1 MEYIQG
7 TSRDQLY
14 LFNECIDNL
23 VEENN
28 PVRIIDAYV
37 ESLDLEKL
45 EFIIPEL
52 RTGKPPYRTQLLL
65 KIYIY
70 GYNER
75 TRSSRRLEKECQRNK
90 EMIWLTEG
98 LSPDFKTIADF
109 RKKNKKAIRNVFKE
123 FLMFCKQAGLLS
135 LETVGIDGTKM
146 RAQNN
151 RNNVYRREEIEKVQ
165 KRIQEKIEEYL
176 SILDKEDEKEE
187 DDIKI
192 NKSEVKEV
200 VDRLKKLKK
209 HKNKVNEIKN
219 LFEEDKDLKT
229 YFVTDNDA
237 SFQNDNGKIRAG
249 YNSQIASDNKNKLII
264 VNDVTNESND
274 LKQMS
279 PMIMK
284 IEELKEGLGIA
295 SKTKAIMDAGYDSEV
310 EILKNKDNKGID
322 IIVAD
327 KKESSKNK
335 SYKKKKGRVPG
346 EGFEVKDFIY
356 NKEKDRFI
364 CPEGKELKKTHK
376 RASKERSGRE
386 VFEYQCYDCDWC
398 KSKKYCTNNKK
409 GRSIKIS
416 VNKEVIDSFK
426 DRMQEPENK
435 KLLSRRKEI
444 VEHPFGTIKRN
455 LGFTYFMQKG
465 LEKVKT
471 EFSFICFIYNFKRVV
486 NILGV
491 KGFLKEIERQRQIKL
506 AIN

>member
-7 TSRDQLY
+7 TPRDQLY

-23 VEENN
+23 VEGNN
-28 PVRIIDAYV
+28 PVRIIDVYV
-37 ESLDLEKL
+37 ESIDLASLD
-45 EFIIPEL
+45 FILPEL
-52 RTGKPPYRTQLLL
+52 RTGKPPYRPELLL

-75 TRSSRRLEKECQRNK
+75 IRSSRRLEKECQRNK

-109 RKKNKKAIRNVFKE
+109 RKNNKRAIMNIFKE

-146 RAQNN
+146 RAQNS
-151 RNNVYRREEIEKVQ
+151 RNNVYRREEIGKIQ
-165 KRIQEKIEEYL
+165 KRIQEKIDEYL
-176 SILDKEDEKEE
+176 SVLDKEDEKEGE
-187 DDIKI
+187 DIKT
-192 NKSEVKEV
+192 NKNEVEEV
-200 VDRLKKLKK
+200 VNRLKKLKR
-209 HKNKVNEIKN
+209 HKNKVDEIKN
-219 LFEEDKDLKT
+219 LFEGDKSLDI
-229 YFVTDNDA
+229 YFATDNDA
-237 SFQNDNGKIRAG
+237 RFQNDGGKIRAG
-249 YNSQIASDNKNKLII
+249 YNSQIAGDEKNKLII

-284 IEELKEGLGIA
+284 LEEVKEALGIG
-295 SKTKAIMDAGYDSEV
+295 SKTKAIMDAGYDSEQ

-335 SYKKKKGRVPG
+335 DYKNGKERVPG
-346 EGFEVKDFIY
+346 KGFKAEDFIY
-356 NKEKDRFI
+356 NKEKDTYI

-376 RASKERSGRE
+376 KTSKEKSGRE
-386 VFEYQCYDCDWC
+386 VFEYQCYECNEC
-398 KSKKYCTNNKK
+398 KSRNNCTNNKR
-409 GRSIKIS
+409 GRSIKVS
-416 VNKEVIDSFK
+416 VNKEVLDNFK
-426 DRMQEPENK
+426 KRMQEVKNK
-435 KLLSRRKEI
+435 KLISRRKEI
-444 VEHPFGTIKRN
+444 IEHPFGTIKRN

-471 EFSFICFIYNFKRVV
+471 EFSLICFTYNFKRVI

-491 KGFLKEIERQRQIKL
+491 EGFLKEIERQKQLKL